1 MQEQSIY
8 EKLKNYAKSDAYP
21 FHMPGH
27 KRQVDWILNPYDV
40 DITEIDGFDDL
51 HHAEGMLKEGM
62 DRMAQAVGAKRSY
75 YIVNGSTCGI
85 LAAIYGA
92 CKKGATVAVAR
103 NTHKSVAHAMILR
116 ELKPVYIYPQN
127 VDNLC
132 ISGQVIHNDVDKA
145 YRQSPEIEAV
155 ILTSPTYE
163 GVVSDIRAIAE
174 VVHAHGG
181 ILIVDEAHGAHLPY
195 AKNLPHSAIEEG
207 ADLVIQSL
215 HKTLPCLTQS
225 AALHICSDRVD
236 IKKIERALHIF
247 ETSSPSYLLMANM
260 DLCVRYMQQEGRDK
274 LDKLTDRL
282 KLFYQKSKEWTKL
295 WFLYP
300 EMERSPQNYRL
311 SGDRANLFVDY
322 TKIVFGARG
331 YKNSGRKLHEILRDR
346 YHLQPEMSAPDYV
359 ILMTMLT
366 DTEEGFSRL
375 ETALSE
381 INRELEEGS
390 LCLEEKKMFASP
402 VFVELEQAMIPAKAA
417 EAETESVLF
426 EKAIGRISAEA
437 VYVYP
442 PGCPFLMPG
451 EKISEELLSLVHYYK
466 DSGMELYGME
476 NETGEH
482 ILVIK

>member
-1 MQEQSIY
+1 MQDQSIY
-8 EKLKNYAKSDAYP
+8 EKLKNYANSDAYP

-27 KRQVDWILNPYDV
+27 KRQVDWISNAYDI

-51 HHAEGMLKEGM
+51 HHAEGMLKDGM
-62 DRMAQAVGAKRSY
+62 DRMAQSVGAKKSY

-85 LAAIYGA
+85 LAAIYGS
-92 CKKGATVAVAR
+92 CKRGATVAVAR

-132 ISGQVIHNDVDKA
+132 ISGQVIHNDVEKA
-145 YRQSPEIEAV
+145 YQQSPEIEAV

-163 GVVSDIRAIAE
+163 GIVSDIRAIAD
-174 VVHAHGG
+174 VVHAHRG

-195 AKNLPHSAIEEG
+195 TKNLPASAIEEG

-247 ETSSPSYLLMANM
+247 ETSSPSYLLMAGM
-260 DLCVRYMQQEGRDK
+260 DLSVRYMQQEGKEK
-274 LDKLTDRL
+274 LDELTKRL
-282 KLFYQKSKEWTKL
+282 QLFYQKSKEWTKL

-300 EMERSPQNYRL
+300 EMERSPQNYQL

-331 YKNSGRKLHEILRDR
+331 YKNSGRILHAILRDR

-381 INRELEEGS
+381 INQELEDGR
-390 LCLEEKKMFASP
+390 LCLEKKKTLLAP
-402 VFVELEQAMIPAKAA
+402 VFVQLEQAMIPAEA
-417 EAETESVLF
+417 AETETEPVLF
-426 EKAIGRISAEA
+426 ENAIGRISAET

-451 EKISEELLSLVHYYK
+451 EKISEELLLLVHYYK